1 MQDKNQFIIRIL
13 DSLNPFSLKYLA
25 SHYGVNDV
33 IKGFDLFFELFLI
46 SGKTALMI
54 ESFKFLN
61 NKYLDD
67 RILLRTT
74 FNQIEC
80 MSNDNILLVSQFLDT
95 KNNYFNLGEINL
107 PSFLEKR
114 RPLIMGILNVTPDS
128 FSDGG
133 KYFDKES
140 AVKRAFELIEEG
152 ADIVDIGGESTRPG
166 AEEVSVD
173 EELKRTIPVI
183 EEICKSRK
191 NIFVSIDTTKPEV
204 AEAALSA
211 GALIVNDISGGEFY
225 PKIHEIVN
233 KMKAIYVLMHTT
245 GKPVEMQK
253 NINYKDI
260 TGDVYLNLISK
271 ANKLRAN
278 GLENIIIDPG
288 IGFGKTVEN
297 NYEILSRLNE
307 FTSAGYPLLTGVSRK
322 SFLRKSLNIQIED
335 SDTASVIMDSFALQ
349 KGTSIIRTHN
359 VKMANLLKKIYTNT
373 SNYL

>member
-1 MQDKNQFIIRIL
+1 
-13 DSLNPFSLKYLA
+13 
-25 SHYGVNDV
+25 
-33 IKGFDLFFELFLI
+33 
-46 SGKTALMI
+46 
-54 ESFKFLN
+54 
-61 NKYLDD
+61 
-67 RILLRTT
+67 
-74 FNQIEC
+74 
-80 MSNDNILLVSQFLDT
+80 
-95 KNNYFNLGEINL
+95 
-107 PSFLEKR
+107 
-114 RPLIMGILNVTPDS
+114 MGILNVTPDS

-140 AVKRAFELIEEG
+140 AVKRVFELIDEG

-183 EEICKSRK
+183 EEICKSGK

-245 GKPVEMQK
+245 GKPFEMQK

-260 TGDVYLNLISK
+260 TGDIYLNLISK

-359 VKMANLLKKIYTNT
+359 VNCLLY
-373 SNYL
+373 